1 MVMRG
6 LPIPRAKLMYIVKD
20 AKREADR
27 LQIPFGR
34 LADPVGRGAE
44 RSIAAFY
51 YAREQGKEREFALQA
66 GKAIFSEAI
75 EVATDKGMRT
85 VTERVGLF
93 WPEVKASLAKEG
105 WRETV
110 QVNRDTMTNAGV
122 WGVPAFKMGELAL
135 WGQDRDWLLARQLE
149 DMCHSGDG
157 ILT

>member
-1 MVMRG
+1 MQPPCP
-6 LPIPRAKLMYIVKD
+6 LL
-20 AKREADR
+20 
-27 LQIPFGR
+27 
-34 LADPVGRGAE
+34 
-44 RSIAAFY
+44 RS
-51 YAREQGKEREFALQA
+51 
-66 GKAIFSEAI
+66 
-75 EVATDKGMRT
+75 MWT